1 MDRNQAIP
9 KKNASCFYIFYGMFT
24 DISISAT
31 KAYTYLTSVEF
42 QILLSC
48 HTSEKDEPNGGFVA
62 LFQAP
67 LLVLS

>member
-1 MDRNQAIP
+1 
-9 KKNASCFYIFYGMFT
+9 MFT

-42 QILLSC
+42 QILLRC